1 MSTFL
6 FNELVFGPIFSR
18 RLGQSLGINLL
29 PTDYKYCNFNCIY
42 CECGWT
48 SQNNKIILPTKEQF
62 SEILEEKLISL
73 KKNNQKI
80 DTITFAGNG
89 EPTIHPKFD
98 EIIDKTII
106 LRDKYFPNSKVA
118 VLSNATMLH
127 KEKIVE
133 SLKKID
139 LPILKLDSAF
149 NKTAKLLNDPKQNYN
164 VEKIAENFMKFNGN
178 FIVQTMFLKGYYDN
192 QYIDNTTD
200 NEINAWL
207 EILKKTKP
215 KLVMIYTIARD
226 TPAENLEKIPLLELE
241 NIAKKVNNIGIET
254 QIAG

>member
-6 FNELVFGPIFSR
+6 FSELVFGPIFSR

-48 SQNNKIILPTKEQF
+48 NNNNKITLPTKEQF
-62 SEILEEKLISL
+62 AQILEEKLISL
-73 KKNNQKI
+73 KKNNQKV

-98 EIIDKTII
+98 EIIDKTIE
-106 LRDKYFPNSKVA
+106 LRDKYFPKSKVA

-127 KEKIVE
+127 KEKIVN
-133 SLKKID
+133 SLKKTD

-149 NKTAKLLNDPKQNYN
+149 SKTAKLLNDPKQNYSI
-164 VEKIAENFMKFNGN
+164 EKIAENFKKFNGN
-178 FIVQTMFLKGYYDN
+178 FIVQTMFLKGEYNN
-192 QYIDNTTD
+192 QHIDNTTD
-200 NEINAWL
+200 TEINAWL

-215 KLVMIYTIARD
+215 KLVMLYTIARD
-226 TPAENLEKIPLLELE
+226 TPAENLEKIPILELE

-254 QIAG
+254 QVAG